1 MKRLKEFTI
10 LFAITYFLLLP
21 KLSFPQY
28 AIKSS
33 SFANGSAVVSDSVH
47 QLSGA
52 VGQIF
57 IGTTANA
64 LYKSNSGFL
73 YHTAKIVTKVEDIR
87 PIAIPKEFHLDQNYP
102 NPFNP
107 STTIRFGLPQK
118 SDVNLKIFDLLGRE
132 VATLI
137 DKTMSAG
144 EYKVI
149 FEAEG
154 LPTGV
159 YFYCIRAS
167 GFSRVKK
174 LTLVK

>member
-1 MKRLKEFTI
+1 MKKYRMLLLLI
-10 LFAITYFLLLP
+10 LMFSGFLLQN
-21 KLSFPQY
+21 SVFSQY
-28 AIKSS
+28 AIKSGV
-33 SFANGSAVVSDSVH
+33 FGNGFAVVSDSTH
-47 QLSGA
+47 RLTGITGQTL
-52 VGQIF
+52 VGLT
-57 IGTTANA
+57 GNA
-64 LYKSNSGFL
+64 IYKSSSGLL
-73 YHTAKIVTKVEDIR
+73 YQATKIMTKVEDIQ
-87 PIAIPKEFHLDQNYP
+87 PMTIPKEFHLDQNYP

-159 YFYCIRAS
+159 YFYCIRAN

>member
-1 MKRLKEFTI
+1 MKILKQ
-10 LFAITYFLLLP
+10 FAALAVITYFLLIP
-21 KLSFPQY
+21 KLSFSQY

-33 SFANGSAVVSDSVH
+33 SFANGNAALSDSVH

-64 LYKSNSGFL
+64 IYKSNSGFL
-73 YHTAKIVTKVEDIR
+73 YHTAKIITKVEDIR
-87 PIAIPKEFHLDQNYP
+87 PITIPKEFHLDQNYP

-144 EYKVI
+144 GYKVI
-149 FEAEG
+149 FEAKG

-159 YFYCIRAS
+159 YFYCIRAN